1 MAKMSMTELTKAL
14 RDDAYV
20 GRTDAQLQQEAEARI
35 GENYDVMREAATQR
49 QAAIDEAYAREL
61 SSLADTLSAG
71 QQAVEQQA
79 ARSNAAINDYVYGR
93 NMQRTSYSAGSQ
105 GSIGANLEQAAKLLK
120 QQYDTASSGVENSRI
135 LLAEQL
141 AGTLAQYDQDYL
153 TDVQAYIDAQKQI
166 EYDRKAAADAEYNA
180 LQMQLFE
187 LGKAGGGGGGGGYRR
202 SSGSGSTQQQTNNGS
217 LWDSLNQRTIYQT
230 YSLNPSFGTVGQT
243 TSSTKTTTANN
254 KKVQTTVGS
263 TTKAALST
271 NAARS
276 EKIASKRT
284 N

>member
-1 MAKMSMTELTKAL
+1 MAEMSLSALTKAL
-14 RDDAYV
+14 RDDGYTA
-20 GRTDAQLQQEAEARI
+20 RTDAQLQREAEARI

-120 QQYDTASSGVENSRI
+120 QQYDTASSGVESSRI

-187 LGKAGGGGGGGGYRR
+187 LGKAGSGGGGGGYRR
-202 SSGSGSTQQQTNNGS
+202 SSSGGSQS
-217 LWDSLNQRTIYQT
+217 DMDKYQPSDLFANLASRVIQKT
-230 YSLNPSFGTVGQT
+230 YQLNPSFGT
-243 TSSTKTTTANN
+243 ANQ
-254 KKVQTTVGS
+254 VTGS
-263 TTKAALST
+263 NTLKKAAAAKDLST
-271 NAARS
+271 SAARS
-276 EKIASKRT
+276 EKISSKK
-284 N
+284 

>member
-20 GRTDAQLQQEAEARI
+20 GRTDAQLQQEAEARV

-93 NMQRTSYSAGSQ
+93 SMQRTSYSAGSQ
-105 GSIGANLEQAAKLLK
+105 GSVAANMEQAAKLLK
-120 QQYDTASSGVENSRI
+120 QQYDTASSGVKNSRI

-187 LGKAGGGGGGGGYRR
+187 LGKAGSGGGGYRR
-202 SSGSGSTQQQTNNGS
+202 SSGGSGSSPAPTNNSS
-217 LWDSLNQRTIYQT
+217 LWDSLNQRTVYQT

-243 TSSTKTTTANN
+243 TSS
-254 KKVQTTVGS
+254 KKAQTSVTN

-284 N
+284 